1 MPAIVRQTLSRS
13 LARNLLQD
21 IALSDNEYY
30 IGISKSDAFNEADT
44 VIAPVDCPFDERE
57 FRNGMQ
63 SIKKVEGASF
73 VAKRVNWVSGN
84 EYAGWD
90 DTTAS
95 DIVEPWTPWY
105 VMNDAKEVY
114 VCLET
119 GLAVDGTPKQSVIE
133 PNWGLHAPMSPETD
147 PNAPMFNVRE
157 WWKPFETADG
167 YIWKYSYSLR
177 PENIYQYLSS
187 NHIPVQ
193 EAEPDLPTGDSIE
206 DLQTKVRDEAIGGQ
220 ILRAT
225 ILDAGT
231 GHTTPPTIN
240 IHGDGNDDAVAV
252 AEIDTET
259 GTITKIKM
267 TNYGSGYTFASFEI
281 LGGTTSGSA
290 RAVITSEAGLGFDP
304 IDDLKTSSV
313 LTNIKPDGDVDGTFI
328 TFNTFRQMGL
338 IKNPLEAD
346 GTPYTGTSTKT
357 LPSITLEN
365 TSPFESGKLVTG
377 SISGAKAYV
386 NQSIDKVVF
395 YHQNESTGFKPFR
408 DDEALVQA
416 GQVLDGNID
425 TISPVNGINRFS
437 GEVLYIESRHRIRRD
452 PEQQEDI
459 KLVITV

>member
-1 MPAIVRQTLSRS
+1 MPAIVRQTLSRK
-13 LARNLLQD
+13 LARDLLLD
-21 IALSDNEYY
+21 IANPDNEYY
-30 IGISKSDAFNEADT
+30 IGISKSDTFNEQDT
-44 VIAPVDCPFDERE
+44 VVPPVDCPFDERE
-57 FRNGMQ
+57 FRHGLQ
-63 SIKKVEGASF
+63 SIKKIEGSTF
-73 VAKRVNWVSGN
+73 VAKRVNWSSGS

-119 GLAVDGTPKQSVIE
+119 GLNIDGTTKQSIIE
-133 PNWGLHAPMSPETD
+133 PNWGVHAPMSPETD

-193 EAEPDLPTGDSIE
+193 KAEPDFPTGDSIE

-225 ILDAGT
+225 ILDAGF
-231 GHTTPPTIN
+231 GHTNIPTIN
-240 IHGDGNDDAVAV
+240 IHGDGNGAVAV
-252 AEIDTET
+252 AEIDANT
-259 GTITKIKM
+259 GAITKIKM
-267 TNYGSGYTFASFEI
+267 TSYGSGYTHASFEI
-281 LGGTTSGSA
+281 IGGATTSTA

-313 LTNIKPDGDVDGTFI
+313 MTNIKPDGDVGGTFI

-338 IKNPLEAD
+338 IKNPLQVD
-346 GTPYTGTSTKT
+346 GTPFTGASVKT
-357 LPSITLEN
+357 LPSITLVN
-365 TSPFESGKLVTG
+365 NSPFESGKVVTG
-377 SISGAKAYV
+377 SISGATAYV
-386 NQSIDKVVF
+386 NQSIDKEVF
-395 YHQNESTGFKPFR
+395 YHQNESTGFKPFQVG
-408 DDEALVQA
+408 EALVQS
-416 GQVLDGNID
+416 GIVLTGDIES
-425 TISPVNGINRFS
+425 ISLVNGIDRFS
-437 GEVLYIESRHRIRRD
+437 GNVMYIESRHRIRRD

-459 KLVITV
+459 KIVITV

>member
-1 MPAIVRQTLSRS
+1 MPAIVRQTLSRK
-13 LARNLLQD
+13 LARDLLQD

-44 VIAPVDCPFDERE
+44 VIDPVDSPFDERE
-57 FRNGMQ
+57 FRHGLQ

-84 EYAGWD
+84 EYSGWD

-114 VCLET
+114 LCLET
-119 GLAVDGTPKQSVIE
+119 GLAVDGTPKQSIIE
-133 PNWGLHAPMSPETD
+133 PNYGLLGIED
-147 PNAPMFNVRE
+147 Y
-157 WWKPFETADG
+157 WLPFETADG
-167 YIWKYSYSLR
+167 YVWKYLFSLR

-193 EAEPDLPTGDSIE
+193 KAELDMPTGDSIE

-231 GHTTPPTIN
+231 GHTIPPTIT
-240 IHGDGNDDAVAV
+240 IHGDGTGAVAV

-267 TNYGSGYTFASFEI
+267 TNYGSGYTHASFEI
-281 LGGTTSGSA
+281 VGGTTSGSA
-290 RAVITSEAGLGFDP
+290 RPVVTSQEGLGFDP

-313 LTNIKPDGDVDGTFI
+313 LTNIKPDGDVGGTFI
-328 TFNTFRQMGL
+328 TLNTFRQMGL
-338 IKNPLEAD
+338 IKNPLESD

-365 TSPFESGKLVTG
+365 TSPFESGKIVTG

-395 YHQNESTGFKPFR
+395 YHQNESTGFKEFR

-416 GQVLDGNID
+416 GQVLDGDID

-459 KLVITV
+459 KIVITV